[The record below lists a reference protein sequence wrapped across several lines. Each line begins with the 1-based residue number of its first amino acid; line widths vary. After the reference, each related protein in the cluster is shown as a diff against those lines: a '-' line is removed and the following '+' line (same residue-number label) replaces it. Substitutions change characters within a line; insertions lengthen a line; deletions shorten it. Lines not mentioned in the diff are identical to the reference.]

1 MKNET
6 FRNLVAAT
14 EYTLPATEKYP
25 NEDRILKTTNELL
38 NKKLVASCQVVES
51 NSKWH
56 WKNEIEGAKEYLLF
70 MKSKKSLSKEIFEVI
85 KSIHSYD
92 CFEFAIF
99 SLESC
104 NEDYLKWID
113 EETK

>member
-1 MKNET
+1 MYCMIET
-6 FRNLVAAT
+6 AFDNK
-14 EYTLPATEKYP
+14 E
-25 NEDRILKTTNELL
+25 ELNRVVDKL
-38 NKKLVASCQVVES
+38 LEEKLVASCQVVES

-56 WKNEIEGAKEYLLF
+56 WNNEIEDAKEYLLF

-104 NEDYLKWID
+104 KEDYLKWID